1 MVVSHWGAVLMD
13 AFAITCIVV
22 GILIIVM
29 RMPLIF
35 APRAT
40 LRAYDRVL
48 FSTNARCRAFS
59 VVIAIVAM
67 AVLLRPFEGG
77 PLAGFLYAAGWIM
90 AGGAVFIL
98 ALPSIFR
105 GFWNTMFSFVEHSV
119 PAPFLLV
126 RGVLGVLAGVAL
138 IYVGVYVV

>member
-1 MVVSHWGAVLMD
+1 MD
-13 AFAITCIVV
+13 ALAITCIVV

-29 RMPLIF
+29 RAPLIF

-40 LRAYDRVL
+40 LRAYDRVI

-59 VVIAIVAM
+59 VVIALVAM
-67 AVLLRPFEGG
+67 TVFLLPFDDG

-98 ALPSIFR
+98 VLPSIFR
-105 GFWNTMFSFVEHSV
+105 GVWRSMFSFVENSV
-119 PAPFLLV
+119 PTPFLLV

>member
-1 MVVSHWGAVLMD
+1 MD
-13 AFAITCIVV
+13 SFSITCVGV

-29 RMPLIF
+29 RAPLIF
-35 APRAT
+35 APMAV
-40 LRAYDRVL
+40 LRFYDRVI

-59 VVIAIVAM
+59 VVIAIVART
-67 AVLLRPFEGG
+67 LLLLPFDNG

-98 ALPSIFR
+98 VLPSIFR
-105 GFWNTMFSFVEHSV
+105 GFWRSMFSFVENSV